1 MSLNEKEQDEVVER
15 QIEEA
20 LLEDELAGRGDSKAE
35 EKEEQKP
42 AKWKILL
49 EWGIYVAIVVIGIF
63 VVPRYIMQRTVVSGD
78 SMENTLYEGQ
88 SLLVSK
94 ISYAF
99 DDPDRFDIIIF
110 YPHGK
115 AGEDEDEYYT
125 EDEFFVKRVIGLP
138 GETVQIKDSKIYING
153 ELLEENYGKDSDIAF
168 AGIAEEPVTVGEDE
182 YFVLGDNRE
191 VSYDSRYEEIGMIKR
206 KNIEAKVMLRI
217 WPLKDF
223 GTID

>member
-42 AKWKILL
+42 GKWKILL

>member
-20 LLEDELAGRGDSKAE
+20 LLEDELAKSGDSKAE

>member
-1 MSLNEKEQDEVVER
+1 MGLNEKEQDEVVER